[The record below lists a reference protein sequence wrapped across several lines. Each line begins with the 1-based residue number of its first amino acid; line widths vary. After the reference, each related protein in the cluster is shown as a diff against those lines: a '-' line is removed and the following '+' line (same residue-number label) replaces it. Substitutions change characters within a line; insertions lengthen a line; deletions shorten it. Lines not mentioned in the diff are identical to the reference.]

1 MRLPYGMPTPD
12 EATKEIA
19 SEIVQLLVDSG
30 LTYKKASE
38 TLATAQTLLDE
49 TTPTVS

>member
-19 SEIVQLLVDSG
+19 SKFVQLLVDSG

-38 TLATAQTLLDE
+38 TLETAQTLLDE
-49 TTPTVS
+49 TIPTIS